1 MPGSKSRPRPRTGV
15 RENMHHN
22 ENSPGAGNTEAVE
35 VAADATHKSTS
46 LDAAVQLSHADVI
59 QRELNLALAS
69 ASDNQAKLAY
79 HFAADHG
86 HRVKYTAG
94 LKWFVFDGTRYK
106 ADENEAMVTLLLLGT
121 LRALK
126 AEGVAE
132 AEAALAK
139 SEARKSAEKK
149 TAMAV
154 NAQTSSG
161 LDSILKIAGR
171 LSGIAAQVSDF
182 DAKPHLLNMPS
193 GTLDLDTDVVRA
205 HDPHDMLTKVTRGDY
220 DPQAPAQ
227 SDLWDKFLS
236 TVLPDPEVL
245 RYLQQAVGLSLWGAV
260 LLHILLI
267 LTGSGRN
274 GKGVFYNAVKHA
286 LGDYAMVADD
296 GLFEATHGR
305 NANSASPAVAKLRGA
320 RFLVSSELD
329 EKARLDA
336 AFTKRLTGGDP
347 LSARDLW
354 AKPFEFEPAFTAF
367 MVTNFLPKLPAN
379 DPAVWA
385 RVRVVPFD
393 VVIPDHQ
400 QDVLLPEKLK
410 AHADAVLAWVMR
422 GWVDYR
428 ANGLVAPGAVQVATQ
443 AYAESQ
449 DDVRRFID
457 ECCAPAPVATSYT
470 TTGLHDAYAEWAQ
483 GENIHPAHVLGRAKF
498 GQALERLGYPGV
510 KSRGGTVHGLA
521 AFRTP

>member
-1 MPGSKSRPRPRTGV
+1 
-15 RENMHHN
+15 MHHN

-46 LDAAVQLSHADVI
+46 LDAAVQLSHVDVI

-132 AEAALAK
+132 AEAALSKA
-139 SEARKSAEKK
+139 EQRAAERKAG
-149 TAMAV
+149 MAV

-161 LDSILKIAGR
+161 LDSILKIAGK
-171 LSGIAAQVSDF
+171 LSGIAAKVEDF

-193 GTLDLDTDVVRA
+193 GTLDLNTYAVRP
-205 HDPHDMLTKVTRGDY
+205 HDPQDLLTKLTVGNF

-227 SDLWDKFLS
+227 STLWDEFLA
-236 TVLPDPEVL
+236 TVLPNPEVL
-245 RYLQQAVGLSLWGAV
+245 RYLQQAAGLSLWGAV

-267 LTGSGRN
+267 LVGTGRN

-286 LGDYAMVADD
+286 LGDYAMLADD

-347 LSARDLW
+347 LSARDLY
-354 AKPFEFEPAFTAF
+354 AKPFEFDPAFTAF

-410 AHADAVLAWVMR
+410 AHADAVLAWVVR
-422 GWVDYR
+422 GWADYQ
-428 ANGLVAPGAVQVATQ
+428 ANGLVTPGAVQVATQ

-457 ECCAPAPVATSYT
+457 ECCDPAASASVAFT
-470 TTGLHDAYAEWAQ
+470 TTALHSSYAEWAQ

-498 GQALERLGYPGV
+498 GQSLDRLGYPGV
-510 KSRGGTVHGLA
+510 KSRFGTTHGLVA
-521 AFRTP
+521 TRKQ

>member
-1 MPGSKSRPRPRTGV
+1 
-15 RENMHHN
+15 MHQN
-22 ENSPGAGNTEAVE
+22 ENSPGTGNTEAVE

-46 LDAAVQLSHADVI
+46 LDAAAQLSHVDVI
-59 QRELNLALAS
+59 QRKLNLALAD

-106 ADENEAMVTLLLLGT
+106 ADENEAVVTRLLLDT

-132 AEAALAK
+132 AAAALDKSDERKAAEAK
-139 SEARKSAEKK
+139 
-149 TAMAV
+149 TGMAA

-193 GTLDLDTDVVRA
+193 GTLDLNTGMRHP
-205 HDPHDMLTKVTRGDY
+205 HDPHDMLTKVTVGDY

-227 SDLWDKFLS
+227 SVLWDEFLA
-236 TVLPDPEVL
+236 TVLPDAEVL

-260 LLHILLI
+260 LLHVLLI
-267 LTGSGRN
+267 LIGTGRN
-274 GKGVFYNAVKHA
+274 GKGVFYNAVMHA
-286 LGDYAMVADD
+286 LGDYATVADD

-305 NANSASPAVAKLRGA
+305 NANSASPAIAKLRGA

-336 AFTKRLTGGDP
+336 ALTKRLTGGDK

-354 AKPFEFEPAFTAF
+354 AKPFEFDPAFTAF

-379 DPAVWA
+379 DAAVWA
-385 RVRVVPFD
+385 RVRVVPFS
-393 VVIPDHQ
+393 VVIPDAQ

-410 AHADAVLAWVMR
+410 AHADAVLAWAAR
-422 GWVDYR
+422 GWTDYQ
-428 ANGLVAPGAVQVATQ
+428 ANGLVTPAAVQVATQ
-443 AYAESQ
+443 EYAESQ

-457 ECCAPAPVATSYT
+457 ECCNPAPLATSFV
-470 TTGLHDAYAEWAQ
+470 TTGLHSAYTEWAQ
-483 GENIHPAHVLGRAKF
+483 GENIHPAHILGKTKF
-498 GQALERLGYPGV
+498 SQSLERLGYPGV
-510 KSRGGTVHGLA
+510 KSRHGTAHGLVA
-521 AFRTP
+521 VSKP

>member
-1 MPGSKSRPRPRTGV
+1 
-15 RENMHHN
+15 MHHN

-227 SDLWDKFLS
+227 SDLWDKFLA

-245 RYLQQAVGLSLWGAV
+245 RYLQQAAGLSLWGAV